1 MTRIWSTDPVLLLAA
16 PESLFDSV
24 HSELIIDS
32 GPRNGIEIEGGR
44 FLGRT
49 WGSLN

>member
-1 MTRIWSTDPVLLLAA
+1 MTGIWCTDPVLLLAA

-32 GPRNGIEIEGGR
+32 GPRNDMEIER
-44 FLGRT
+44 RKFLGRT
-49 WGSLN
+49 W